1 MRDIKRYIEGCN
13 LSQRIKN
20 RIEISVGKL
29 IANEVLEKSWIYL
42 IVDFITKLLLVVK
55 KDMILVVCDKLSK
68 IAYFIATIEEISA
81 EGLVGLF
88 RNHMWKLYGLPES
101 VISDK
106 RL

>member
-1 MRDIKRYIEGCN
+1 
-13 LSQRIKN
+13 
-20 RIEISVGKL
+20 
-29 IANEVLEKSWIYL
+29 
-42 IVDFITKLLLVVK
+42 
-55 KDMILVVCDKLSK
+55 MILVVCDKLSK

-106 RL
+106 RLQFVAELTKKLNKI